1 MQHHFYNPNLGSR
14 LLFKIKESKVDN
26 PFVFGNP
33 DTTITIA
40 WNRGE
45 DQEVCIDGER
55 HILKKNTVIP
65 LMVNNNFSFT
75 QPETIVSWQ
84 FNREFYCIVDHD
96 KEVSCAGFIFYGSKE
111 QMIIELDEKSQR
123 KLEALLPVFEDE
135 FEEDNE
141 IQEEMLRM
149 LVKRLIIIITRL
161 GKQQFLSP
169 SVDSKEE
176 DIIRNFNLLLEKHFK
191 EYHQVQ
197 DYANLLFKS
206 PKTLSNTF
214 SKYSERSPLQLIKD
228 RIILEAKRLL
238 MYTDLSSKEIAFEL
252 GFDDPASFSRF
263 FKNAVKESPSAFKKR
278 QAA

>member
-1 MQHHFYNPNLGSR
+1 
-14 LLFKIKESKVDN
+14 
-26 PFVFGNP
+26 
-33 DTTITIA
+33 
-40 WNRGE
+40 
-45 DQEVCIDGER
+45 
-55 HILKKNTVIP
+55 
-65 LMVNNNFSFT
+65 MVNNNFSFSE
-75 QPETIVSWQ
+75 PESIVSWQ

-176 DIIRNFNLLLEKHFK
+176 DLIRNFNLLLEKHFK

-206 PKTLSNTF
+206 PKTLSNIF
-214 SKYSERSPLQLIKD
+214 SKYSDRSPLQLIKD

-238 MYTDLSSKEIAFEL
+238 MYTELSSKEIAFEL

-263 FKNAVKESPSAFKKR
+263 FKNAVKESPSAFKKK